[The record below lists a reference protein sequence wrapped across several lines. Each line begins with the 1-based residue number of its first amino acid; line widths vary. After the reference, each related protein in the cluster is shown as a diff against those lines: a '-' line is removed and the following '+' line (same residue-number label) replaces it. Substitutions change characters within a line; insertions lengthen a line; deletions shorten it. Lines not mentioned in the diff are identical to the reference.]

1 MKEKI
6 DKIRK
11 EAIKT
16 LPSILN
22 IICSNIDINSIIWF
36 KFRIKSIES
45 YIKRMRRLNLE
56 LNEVDDLIGF
66 CIVAET
72 EEKCYKLLNQIK
84 NINEI
89 TILNVKD
96 YIKSPCG
103 INLYQAI
110 HVKYKYKRFF
120 GEIQIKTEEMSDM
133 AESTYNLYKE
143 NSGKNIKKAIEH

>member
-6 DKIRK
+6 EKIRK
-11 EAIKT
+11 KAIEI

-22 IICSNIDINSIIWF
+22 IICSNIDLNSIIWF

-45 YIKRMRRLNLE
+45 YIKRMKRLNSE

-72 EEKCYKLLNQIK
+72 EEKCYELLSQIK

-89 TILNVKD
+89 NIIDVKD

-103 INLYQAI
+103 INSYQAI
-110 HVKYKYKRFF
+110 HIKYKYKDFF
-120 GEIQIKTEEMSDM
+120 GEIQIKTEEMYDT
-133 AESTYNLYKE
+133 AKITYDLYKE
-143 NSGKNIKKAIEH
+143 NLDKTIF